1 MTDHPTGH
9 PTGPHFA
16 TAAERAGF
24 NDASLPL
31 IATEPVER
39 CDQCGSELH
48 REFARGRDYEI
59 RTCRNEWVFV
69 QCTKCQLVRLHPR
82 PAVSTL
88 PVIYPPTYYAYQ
100 YESIPW
106 IARTAKAI
114 LDRRKLSG
122 IVKALERPV
131 QRYADIGC
139 GTGRYLQAMHAT
151 GVPKDHIHGLELDA
165 DVIAK
170 LKAEGFQA
178 HHERVETCTAIA
190 PGSLDLATMFHVI
203 EHVDSPAAVIGRIAE
218 WMAPGGVLAMETPNL
233 DSMDARRFKDRWWGG
248 YHIPRHWTLF
258 TPETLQAMLRA
269 HGFEPFAVRY
279 QTGHS
284 FWMYSYHHLL
294 RYGPKPRP
302 QLAQR
307 FDPLR
312 NVPALAGFTAWDLL
326 RGALGA
332 RTSAMLVL
340 ARRRTT

>member
-1 MTDHPTGH
+1 MTE
-9 PTGPHFA
+9 HFV
-16 TAAERAGF
+16 TDAERAGF
-24 NDASLPL
+24 DDLSLPL
-31 IATEPVER
+31 IATEPIAQ
-39 CDQCGSELH
+39 CDHCGSPSH
-48 REFARGRDYEI
+48 KEFARGRDYEI
-59 RTCRNEWVFV
+59 RTCRNEWVLV
-69 QCTKCQLVRLHPR
+69 QCTQCQLVRLHPR

-106 IARTAKAI
+106 VARTAKAI
-114 LDRRKLSG
+114 LDRRKLKG
-122 IVKALERPV
+122 IVHSLGRPV
-131 QRYADIGC
+131 RRYADIGC
-139 GTGRYLQAMHAT
+139 GTGRYLHAMHEM
-151 GVPKDHIHGLELDA
+151 GVPKNQIHGLELDA

-170 LKAEGFQA
+170 LAGDGFQA
-178 HHERVETCTAIA
+178 HHDRVETCTAIA

-203 EHVDSPAAVIGRIAE
+203 EHVDSPAAVIGKVAE
-218 WMAPGGVLAMETPNL
+218 WMAPGGVFALETPNL

-294 RYGPKPRP
+294 RYGPNPRP
-302 QLAQR
+302 ALAQR
-307 FDPLR
+307 FDPMR
-312 NVPALAGFTAWDLL
+312 NVATLAGFTAWDLF

-340 ARRRTT
+340 ARRRPT

>member
-1 MTDHPTGH
+1 MMDPRAGA
-9 PTGPHFA
+9 HFA
-16 TAAERAGF
+16 TLAERAGYG
-24 NDASLPL
+24 DTTLPI
-31 IATEPVER
+31 IATEPIER
-39 CDQCGSELH
+39 CDQCGSVAH
-48 REFARGRDYEI
+48 TEFARGRDYEI
-59 RTCRNEWVFV
+59 RTCRNEWIFV
-69 QCTKCQLVRLHPR
+69 QCTECQLVRLHPR

-106 IARTAKAI
+106 VARTAKAI

-122 IVKALERPV
+122 IVKSLERPV
-131 QRYADIGC
+131 RRYADIGC
-139 GTGRYLQAMHAT
+139 GTGRYLHAMHAA
-151 GVPKDHIHGLELDA
+151 GVPKDQIHGLELDA
-165 DVIAK
+165 DVIAR

-178 HHERVETCTAIA
+178 HHDRVETCTAIA
-190 PGSLDLATMFHVI
+190 PASLDLATMFHVI
-203 EHVDSPAAVIGRIAE
+203 EHVDSPAAVIGRVAE
-218 WMAPGGVLAMETPNL
+218 WMAPGGVLALETPNL

-294 RYGPKPRP
+294 RYGPNPRP
-302 QLAQR
+302 ELAER
-307 FDPLR
+307 FDPMR
-312 NVPALAGFTAWDLL
+312 NVVPLAAFTAWDLL
-326 RGALGA
+326 RGAFGA

-340 ARRRTT
+340 ARRRAT

>member
-1 MTDHPTGH
+1 MSGQFSTP
-9 PTGPHFA
+9 
-16 TAAERAGF
+16 AERAGF
-24 NDASLPL
+24 DDASLPL
-31 IATEPVER
+31 IPTEPVER
-39 CDQCGSELH
+39 CDQCGSTSQ

-69 QCTKCQLVRLHPR
+69 QCTACQLVRLHPR

-88 PVIYPPTYYAYQ
+88 SVIYPPTYYAYQ

-106 IARTAKAI
+106 IARTAKAL
-114 LDRRKLSG
+114 LDRRKLRG
-122 IVKALERPV
+122 IIGALDRPV
-131 QRYADIGC
+131 RRYADIGC
-139 GTGRYLQAMHAT
+139 GTGRYLHAMHAT

-165 DVIAK
+165 AVIAK
-170 LKAEGFQA
+170 LNAEGFQA
-178 HHERVETCTAIA
+178 HHDRVETCTAIP

-203 EHVDSPAAVIGRIAE
+203 EHVESPAAVIGRIAE

-233 DSMDARRFKDRWWGG
+233 DSMDARRFRDRWWGG

-269 HGFEPFAVRY
+269 QGFEPFAVRY

-294 RYGPKPRP
+294 KYGPKPRP
-302 QLAQR
+302 SLAAR

-312 NVPALAGFTAWDLL
+312 NVAALAGFTAWDLL

-340 ARRRTT
+340 ARRRAT